1 MRAGLGWRAELG
13 AGILANLDRIDVVEI
28 LAEELFDATRA
39 ERRAVKFLQSHV
51 PVVLHATS
59 LGFASTEAVDRKR
72 LDALARVVEWLEPE
86 VWSEHLAFVRAGG
99 SEVGHLAAPPRND
112 ATLEGLMRNVE
123 AARRATGSLPCLENV
138 ASLIEPPFCTYSEGE
153 WLRAVVA
160 ATGCELLLDL
170 HNLYTNATNFNF
182 DAFEVA
188 RSLPAPRLIHIA
200 GGRRIEGDRVL
211 DDHLHPVPCVVYE
224 LLACVD
230 AREATV
236 ILERDGRYPP
246 IEELLE
252 ELEAARIATTRASRH
267 PERSGDAVEATGVI
281 PRFSAGSPPK
291 ERLHC
296 SSAGDSAPR
305 RGMTHHLS
313 DFEEKSTDAVPA
325 LARLYTDD
333 AALEAY
339 LAGPNPLQINPDDLR
354 IAARSFARKR
364 AHK

>member
-28 LAEELFDATRA
+28 LAEDFFAATRA

-59 LGFASTEAVDRKR
+59 LGLASTEPVDRRR

-138 ASLIEPPFCTYSEGE
+138 ASLIEPPFCTYDEGE
-153 WLRAVVA
+153 WLRTVVA

-170 HNLYTNATNFNF
+170 HNLHTNATNFGF

-188 RSLPAPRLIHIA
+188 RSLPAARLIHIA

-211 DDHLHPVPCVVYE
+211 DDHLHPVPSVVYE

-246 IEELLE
+246 LEELLE
-252 ELEAARIATTRASRH
+252 ELEAARIGTTRASRS
-267 PERSGDAVEATGVI
+267 ERSSDAVDAVGVI
-281 PRFSAGSPPK
+281 PRFSAGSPP
-291 ERLHC
+291 EQRRHC
-296 SSAGDSAPR
+296 PSAGDSAPR
-305 RGMTHHLS
+305 RGMTPRLS
-313 DFEEKSTDAVPA
+313 DSAGRSNDVMPM
-325 LARLYTDD
+325 LARLYTDH
-333 AALEAY
+333 AALDEY
-339 LAGPNPLQINPDDLR
+339 LRGPNPLQINRDDLR